1 VSELTVFEY
10 ALAELQR
17 AVSALADSEMET
29 LSNCAPWTVRQLATH
44 ALGNQLFW
52 AGVVTGQE
60 LVSHDDVMTALAY
73 EGDLATY
80 AREVTQRALEL
91 WQSEGVLGHVH
102 VTPLGELPG
111 SIVINFPTID
121 ALAHAWDITASVGR
135 AIEFAPAELPAV
147 TAVVHAT
154 CTDGARD
161 HGLIQP
167 VTEAPADAT
176 DTERLMALAGR
187 AIPR

>member
-1 VSELTVFEY
+1 MSELTLFEY
-10 ALAELQR
+10 ALAELR
-17 AVSALADSEMET
+17 SAVIALDDSEMDT
-29 LSNCAPWTVRQLATH
+29 VSNCAPWTTRVLATH
-44 ALGNQLFW
+44 ALDNQLFW
-52 AGVVTGQE
+52 AGLVTGQA
-60 LVSHDDVMTALAY
+60 LASHDDVMAGVAY
-73 EGDLATY
+73 AGDLAAY
-80 AREVTQRALEL
+80 AVDVTQRALAL
-91 WQSEGVLGHVH
+91 WQSDGVLAQKH

-135 AIEFAPAELPAV
+135 AIEFAPAEIPAV
-147 TAVVHAT
+147 TALVHAT

-176 DTERLMALAGR
+176 ATEHLMALAGR